1 MARLEWPE
9 TRRRDQTRPLSYA
22 RILVRCILMIPGDV
36 LYDLV
41 VLRATVFFF
50 SSMLLACNEQNDP
63 RTGILFLLRRKRS
76 LSVSRGFLRN
86 RHIEPAR
93 CTIEEAISYE
103 TGSIGNDLDESFPRF

>member
-1 MARLEWPE
+1 
-9 TRRRDQTRPLSYA
+9 
-22 RILVRCILMIPGDV
+22 MIPGDV

-41 VLRATVFFF
+41 VLRSTVF
-50 SSMLLACNEQNDP
+50 SPMLLACNEQNDP

-86 RHIEPAR
+86 GHIEPAR